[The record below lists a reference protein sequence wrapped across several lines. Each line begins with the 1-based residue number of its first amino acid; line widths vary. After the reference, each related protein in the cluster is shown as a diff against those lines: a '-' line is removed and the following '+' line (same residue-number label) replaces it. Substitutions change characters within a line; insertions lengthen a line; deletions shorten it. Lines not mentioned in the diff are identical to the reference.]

1 MGLHKSQ
8 IPPINLRTTCRIG
21 LQGEKKTTKK
31 KKKTR
36 KEKQPSQNCGQQ
48 TNMIAIEF
56 DCHSID
62 RILAFCYSIT
72 LEERSQ

>member
-31 KKKTR
+31 KTEKK
-36 KEKQPSQNCGQQ
+36 NCGQQ